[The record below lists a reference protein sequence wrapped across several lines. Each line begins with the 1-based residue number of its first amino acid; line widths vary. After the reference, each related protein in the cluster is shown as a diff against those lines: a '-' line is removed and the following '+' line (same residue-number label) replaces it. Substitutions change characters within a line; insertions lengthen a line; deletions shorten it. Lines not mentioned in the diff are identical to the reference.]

1 MYVLFIAPMYTQIR
15 KLETRKVTAK
25 NYVTNHFI
33 SASNPKMLLQMFGN
47 FYLFLHV
54 TVATAYLI
62 CKVYI
67 QPRTHIHRHVQ
78 CAYVCVMTAIQIKA

>member
-1 MYVLFIAPMYTQIR
+1 MYTQIR

-33 SASNPKMLLQMFGN
+33 SASDPKMLLQMFGN

-67 QPRTHIHRHVQ
+67 QPRTHIHRYAQVRV
-78 CAYVCVMTAIQIKA
+78 YVCNYGNTD